1 MALLTP
7 SQSERK
13 HKAFLRSD
21 VVSILVLILEGSAW
35 G

>member
-21 VVSILVLILEGSAW
+21 AVSILVFILEGDAW
-35 G
+35 D